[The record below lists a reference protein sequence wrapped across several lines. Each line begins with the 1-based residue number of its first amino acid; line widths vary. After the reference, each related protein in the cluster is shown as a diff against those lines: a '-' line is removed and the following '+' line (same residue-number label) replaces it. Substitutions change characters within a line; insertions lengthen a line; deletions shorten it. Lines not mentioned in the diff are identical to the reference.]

1 MVSNPKSRGRS
12 LVLLIVLTVVSSVSV
27 QAGAPFRRRSRVLV
41 PSVATV
47 GQPSSPYAG
56 TFFPTPYMTVRG
68 NSPTGG
74 GYSPL
79 GLYGDS
85 TMALYGPLSSLRSTA
100 APLITYSRG
109 YDGRTVILEGTSFST
124 PNLPEVDSGDLPDA
138 GDVLLRV
145 PRVGGPPLVA
155 QRDQLDRSELSL
167 GSTPMPVSRVPSGKS
182 DEA

>member
-1 MVSNPKSRGRS
+1 MLSDPKSRGRS
-12 LVLLIVLTVVSSVSV
+12 LVLLVLLTVVSSVSV

-79 GLYGDS
+79 GLYGES

-124 PNLPEVDSGDLPDA
+124 PNLPEATPVIYPTQATYYYGFRESG
-138 GDVLLRV
+138 V
-145 PRVGGPPLVA
+145 PPWWFSGVNWI
-155 QRDQLDRSELSL
+155 DQN
-167 GSTPMPVSRVPSGKS
+167 
-182 DEA
+182 